1 MHNNNS
7 NNHDGDNTDNNNFI
21 GRISVRTIDL

>member
-1 MHNNNS
+1 MRDNSS
-7 NNHDGDNTDNNNFI
+7 NNHDDDNNDNNNFI

>member
-1 MHNNNS
+1 MRANNS
-7 NNHDGDNTDNNNFI
+7 NNHDDDNNDNDNFI

>member
-1 MHNNNS
+1 MRDNNS
-7 NNHDGDNTDNNNFI
+7 NNHDDDNNDNDNFI